1 MAKVCIEYECEVQES
16 QRKPENLLD
25 ALEQGDH
32 TSEED
37 NDSSVGED
45 KVASF
50 LSHGL
55 SVLSLVLVKR
65 ESMEKMQVHTTTK
78 ENAVNVC

>member
-16 QRKPENLLD
+16 QRKPANLLD

-37 NDSSVGED
+37 NDSNVGED

-55 SVLSLVLVKR
+55 SVLFLVLVKR
-65 ESMEKMQVHTTTK
+65 ESMEKMQVYTTTK
-78 ENAVNVC
+78 ENAVNV